1 MPLSLHRGGNAVSK
15 IHVMPV
21 ELSNRIAAGEVI
33 ERPASVVKELVENSL
48 DAGATQITVTI
59 ERAGLH
65 LISVTDNGCGMD
77 GEDALLA
84 LEPHGTSKLLSD
96 EGINHISTLGF
107 RGEAIPSIAAV
118 AKVAIRTRTAADA
131 EGVEVLVEGGKRVNC
146 HPCGGAV
153 GTTIEVRELFF
164 NTPARKKFLKSN
176 PTEEHHI
183 EETLMNLALGNTKAG
198 FTLLIDRKKVFSC
211 IPDATPEL
219 RVREFFGRNFAANL
233 KKVEYVEGDCHIHG
247 LVAAPGFT
255 RPGRREQRIYLN
267 GRPVESLP
275 VWRGI
280 RDGYGTL
287 ENEAG
292 RFPPT
297 LLFIELPP
305 EDFDINVHPAKREVR
320 FKSEYFITR
329 AVGTAVRQAL
339 HENAAQ
345 NADTLSPEPAVPKSI
360 SIEQILQAAQVAY
373 QPESAVQMELPP
385 VVSKPVAPSMP
396 EKELPPAEERKKFK
410 PEKVLSST
418 LTDRPAE
425 ETPVVRIR
433 AAIPE
438 EAVFAGAWPDRVLGI
453 YDDTYIL
460 AAGGGALIVVDQHA
474 AHERILFEEILDR
487 LASGS
492 NASQPLLI
500 GQMLELPPAKAAL
513 LLRNRE
519 VFAKLGFDFEDM
531 GGRSVIV
538 NAIPSNFNEHMAP
551 VSQIVEEMLDEL
563 LENSRAQM
571 PVNPEFAARAACK
584 AAVKAHWVLSVEEAT
599 TLLRQLKAC
608 RQGTLC
614 PHGRPTMITLSEKEL
629 ERRFGR
635 R

>member
-1 MPLSLHRGGNAVSK
+1 MST

-48 DAGATQITVTI
+48 DAGATQITVAI

-65 LISVTDNGCGMD
+65 LISVSDNGCGMD

-118 AKVAIRTRTAADA
+118 AKVTIRTRTADEA
-131 EGVEVLVEGGKRVNC
+131 EGVEVLVEGGKRIHC

-183 EETLMNLALGNTKAG
+183 EETLMNLALGNTGAG

-211 IPDATPEL
+211 VPDATPEL

-233 KKVEYVEGDCHIHG
+233 KKVEYVEGDCRIHG

-287 ENEAG
+287 ENESG
-292 RFPPT
+292 RFPPA

-305 EDFDINVHPAKREVR
+305 EEFDINVHPAKREVR

-339 HENAAQ
+339 HENAEQ
-345 NADTLSPEPAVPKSI
+345 NAETLSPEPAVPKSI

-373 QPESAVQMELPP
+373 QPRSSVQMELQELA
-385 VVSKPVAPSMP
+385 APAVKTIP
-396 EKELPPAEERKKFK
+396 AEEEVCPKEPPPAEET
-410 PEKVLSST
+410 PEPQTPEVST

-425 ETPVVRIR
+425 NSPVVRIR

-492 NASQPLLI
+492 SASQPLLI

-513 LLRNRE
+513 LLRNRY

-531 GGRSVIV
+531 GGRNVIV

-599 TLLRQLKAC
+599 TLLQKLKAC

>member
-1 MPLSLHRGGNAVSK
+1 VSK
-15 IHVMPV
+15 IRVMPV

-33 ERPASVVKELVENSL
+33 ERPASVVKELVENAL
-48 DAGATQITVTI
+48 DAGATQITVAI

-77 GEDALLA
+77 DEDALLA

-96 EGINHISTLGF
+96 EGIDHISTLGF

-118 AKVAIRTRTAADA
+118 AKLTIRTRTAEAP
-131 EGVEVLVEGGKRVNC
+131 EGVEVVVEGGKRIAC

-183 EETLMNLALGNTKAG
+183 EETLINLALGNGKAG
-198 FTLLIDRKKVFSC
+198 ITLLIDRKKVFSC
-211 IPDATPEL
+211 IPDATPEV
-219 RVREFFGRNFAANL
+219 RAREFFGRNFAANL
-233 KKVEYVEGDCHIHG
+233 KKVEYREGDCRIHG

-267 GRPVESLP
+267 HRPIESLV

-287 ENEAG
+287 ENESG

-297 LLFIELPP
+297 MLFIELPP
-305 EDFDINVHPAKREVR
+305 EEFDINVHPAKREVR

-339 HENAAQ
+339 HENAAESVES
-345 NADTLSPEPAVPKSI
+345 LSPEPAVPKSI

-373 QPESAVQMELPP
+373 QPENAVQMELTAQ
-385 VVSKPVAPSMP
+385 VAPP
-396 EKELPPAEERKKFK
+396 KKPIEISQ
-410 PEKVLSST
+410 PEKVEKLPLQETFSALPPSVVST
-418 LTDRPAE
+418 ALTDSPQAE
-425 ETPVVRIR
+425 MPVVKIR

-438 EAVFAGAWPDRVLGI
+438 QAVFGGAWPDRVLGI

-460 AAGGGALIVVDQHA
+460 ASGGGALIVVDQHA
-474 AHERILFEEILDR
+474 AHERILFEEILDQ
-487 LASGS
+487 LAQGS
-492 NASQPLLI
+492 PASQPLLI
-500 GQMLELPPAKAAL
+500 GQVLELPPAKVAL
-513 LLRNRE
+513 LLRHRD

-531 GGRSVIV
+531 GKHSVIV

-551 VSQIVEEMLDEL
+551 ISQMVEEMLDEL
-563 LENSRAQM
+563 LENARAQM

-584 AAVKAHWVLSVEEAT
+584 AAVKAHWVLTIEEAT
-599 TLLRQLKAC
+599 KLLQKLKAC

-614 PHGRPTMITLSEKEL
+614 PHGRPTMITLSEREL